1 MLFLNF
7 NTAYTLNID
16 RKDIENSG
24 LIIDRPLHKFEALQV
39 LQNVCMCILLYFY
52 NIIYWGQ
59 DWVYNLFITISHL

>member
-52 NIIYWGQ
+52 NIIY
-59 DWVYNLFITISHL
+59 